1 MVHAQERERE
11 EVPDKLLVVVGS
23 GGNLPQGR
31 KGGIGGRG
39 GSIVGVDK
47 GAGLGGVKMGT

>member
-23 GGNLPQGR
+23 GGNLTQGR